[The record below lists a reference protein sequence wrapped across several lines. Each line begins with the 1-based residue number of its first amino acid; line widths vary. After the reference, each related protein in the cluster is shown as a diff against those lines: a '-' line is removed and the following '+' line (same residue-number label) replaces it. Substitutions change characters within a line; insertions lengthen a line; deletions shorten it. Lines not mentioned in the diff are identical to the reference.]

1 MSMRTTARGKFRQLT
16 GRAKTT
22 FGRMTGNHRMQAS
35 GYKDRLE
42 GGAKQVPHKIRRAIR

>member
-1 MSMRTTARGKFRQLT
+1 MSALTSARGKFQELK

-35 GYKDRLE
+35 GYKDRLT
-42 GGAKQVPHKIRRAIR
+42 GNAKQVPQKVKRATR